1 MVTDKNGNEIKAG
14 DEIIVRGRVIDV
26 AMDLQDG
33 GKGILQVKWGEQVP
47 LLDFVQSSSVEKA

>member
-14 DEIIVRGRVIDV
+14 DEIIVRGSVIDV

-33 GKGILQVKWGEQVP
+33 GKGILQVQWGEQVP